1 MVNLSVPLINSGKQ
15 NLSLI
20 NPILVASGTFSNGL
34 EMSKYKEIDKLGGI
48 ISKGTTIK
56 PREGND
62 TPRLI
67 ETPSGLIN
75 SIGFQNIGAT
85 KFIEDIVP
93 IWQKWNVATI
103 VNIMGYTVQEYGILA
118 EKFDD
123 INSIDAL
130 EINISCPNVEAGGIE
145 FGQDPQLAKEVMK
158 VVKKRTEKPCIVK
171 LSPIVSNIQEIIS
184 VLQDNGADA
193 VTISNTYPAMAVDI
207 KQRKPVLGAKF
218 GGLSGPAVKSMTIR
232 NIYISYQIAKVPIV
246 ASGGIMNAE
255 DVIEAMMAGASAV
268 QIGTATYIDPS
279 APWNI
284 IKGIEQWCDANSVT
298 DINELIGSAV
308 V

>member
-1 MVNLSVPLINSGKQ
+1 M
-15 NLSLI
+15 
-20 NPILVASGTFSNGL
+20 
-34 EMSKYKEIDKLGGI
+34 
-48 ISKGTTIK
+48 
-56 PREGND
+56 
-62 TPRLI
+62 
-67 ETPSGLIN
+67 
-75 SIGFQNIGAT
+75 
-85 KFIEDIVP
+85 
-93 IWQKWNVATI
+93 
-103 VNIMGYTVQEYGILA
+103 
-118 EKFDD
+118 
-123 INSIDAL
+123 
-130 EINISCPNVEAGGIE
+130 
-145 FGQDPQLAKEVMK
+145 
-158 VVKKRTEKPCIVK
+158 
-171 LSPIVSNIQEIIS
+171 
-184 VLQDNGADA
+184 QDNGADA

-284 IKGIEQWCDANSVT
+284 IKGIEQWCDANSVS
-298 DINELIGSAV
+298 DINEIIGSAV